1 MCNSRSPIV
10 YHLTRDRWWQ
20 YKFWRKHPFTGVWHQ
35 LIPVSEK
42 EFAIDVMS
50 RGDEGEILETTI
62 DTSTDLTAL
71 LGIAAIDSLSC
82 PATEHAPKWD
92 DVTGFEL

>member
-20 YKFWRKHPFTGVWHQ
+20 YKFWRKHYITGVWHQ

-50 RGDEGEILETTI
+50 IGDETDIIETTI
-62 DTSTDLTAL
+62 STSTDLTEL
-71 LGIAAIDSLSC
+71 LGLAAMDSLSRPN
-82 PATEHAPKWD
+82 PAPDWEN
-92 DVTGFEL
+92 VTGMSL